1 MGAIGG
7 DFMRNTKVD
16 MLNGPLFKNV
26 FAYTVPII
34 LSGILQLLFNAA
46 DLVVVGRFCGSTSLA
61 AVGSTGSLTS
71 LIINLFIG
79 LSVGVGVS
87 VAHALGAGDDK
98 QVSKIVHT
106 AIPTAIICGLFLTVI
121 GVFVARPLL
130 QLMGSPH
137 DVIDKSSLY
146 MQIYFCGMVFTLVY
160 NFGAAILRAQGD
172 TKSPLIALTIA
183 GVVNVI
189 LNVILVT
196 VVKLDV
202 AGVAIATMSSQMI
215 SAILVLRTLMRSNDC
230 CRYEIKKT
238 KIDGRVLLKI
248 IKIGLPAGIQ
258 SSLFAISNVIIQ
270 SSVNSFGSVTMSG
283 YAAASNITGFLYT
296 SLNSFSQT
304 AVNFAGRCFGFKNYP
319 RIKKVFGCTLACA
332 LTVGIVMGGFIILF
346 GESLLSIYITDS
358 PEAIKVGMLQ
368 FYVIAATYFLCG
380 FMEISTGIL
389 RGMGRSVIPMIVSI
403 MGVCG
408 FRLVWIFTVFR
419 IPRFHTIISLAMS
432 YPISWIATFTVQTIM
447 CFVVYNKITKNS

>member
-1 MGAIGG
+1 
-7 DFMRNTKVD
+7 
-16 MLNGPLFKNV
+16 MLNGPLFKSI
-26 FAYTVPII
+26 FSYTVPII

-71 LIINLFIG
+71 LIVNLFIG

-87 VAHALGAGDDK
+87 TAHALGAGDEK

-106 AIPTAIICGLFLTVI
+106 AIPTAVICGLMLTVI
-121 GVFVARPLL
+121 GVFAAKPLL
-130 QLMGSPH
+130 RLMGSPA

-146 MQIYFCGMVFTLVY
+146 LRIYFCGMVFTLLY
-160 NFGAAILRAQGD
+160 NFTAAILRAQGD
-172 TKSPLIALTIA
+172 TKSPLIALTVA

-196 VVKLDV
+196 AVKLDV
-202 AGVAIATMSSQMI
+202 AGVAIATMTSQLI
-215 SAILVLRTLMRSNDC
+215 SAVLVLRTLMRCNDC
-230 CRYEIKKT
+230 CKYQIKKS
-238 KIDGRVLLKI
+238 KIDRRTLSKI

-319 RIKKVFGCTLACA
+319 RIKKVFGVTIACA
-332 LTVGIVMGGFIILF
+332 FIVGITIGGLIISF
-346 GESLLSIYITDS
+346 GEPLLSIYITDS
-358 PEAIKVGMLQ
+358 PEAIKQGMLQ
-368 FYVIAATYFLCG
+368 FYVIASTYFLCG

-389 RGMGRSVIPMIVSI
+389 RGMGSSVIPMLVSI

-408 FRLVWIFTVFR
+408 FRLMWIFTVFQ
-419 IPRFHTIISLAMS
+419 IPKYHNIISLALS
-432 YPISWIATFTVQTIM
+432 YPISWIATFAVQTTM
-447 CFVVYNKITKNS
+447 CFVVYKRITKNS

>member
-16 MLNGPLFKNV
+16 MLNGPIYKSV
-26 FAYTVPII
+26 ISYTVPII
-34 LSGILQLLFNAA
+34 LSGVLQLLFNAA

-61 AVGSTGSLTS
+61 AVGSTGPLTS

-87 VAHALGAGDDK
+87 VAHALGAGDHK

-106 AIPTAIICGLFLTVI
+106 AIPTAVICGLFLTI
-121 GVFVARPLL
+121 LGVFIARPLL
-130 QLMGSPH
+130 RIMGSPA

-146 MQIYFCGMVFTLVY
+146 VQIYFCGMVFTLLY

-183 GVVNVI
+183 GVVNVV

-196 VVKLDV
+196 VVRLDV
-202 AGVAIATMSSQMI
+202 AGVAIATMSSQLI
-215 SAILVLRTLMRSNDC
+215 SAVLVLRTLMKTNDSC
-230 CRYEIKKT
+230 KYEIKKT
-238 KIDGRVLLKI
+238 KIDGRTLAKI

-283 YAAASNITGFLYT
+283 YAAASNVTGFLYT

-319 RIKKVFGCTLACA
+319 RIKKVFGCVLVCA
-332 LTVGIVMGGFIILF
+332 FILGITVGGLIILF
-346 GESLLSIYITDS
+346 GRPLLSIYITDS
-358 PEAIKVGMLQ
+358 PAAIEQGMLQ
-368 FYVIAATYFLCG
+368 FYVIASCYFLCG

-389 RGMGRSVIPMIVSI
+389 RGMGRSVIPMLVSI

-408 FRLVWIFTVFR
+408 FRLMWIFTVFR
-419 IPRFHTIISLAMS
+419 IPRFHTIVSLAMS